1 MEKINKIKK
10 QIWMALFAISTLG
23 VILMAIYHL
32 GVYTQDTSKID
43 KASGEILTRTPS
55 LERLYFWFYF
65 TFISNM
71 FAVVLSTAHFC
82 KKVNWESKHWQR
94 AKVMMAVNLLITFL
108 VYWIILAKDANWHNG
123 LSVVTNLFVHCFTP
137 MLAIATFLVE
147 TEKDRTTK
155 RNITALNTAIW
166 NLLFPVVW
174 LIMILIIYYA
184 TGAHGHSA
192 IYAIITDFNHH
203 PLTSA
208 LMIIGVGIAY
218 PIITLGG
225 GYLYARKFK

>member
-1 MEKINKIKK
+1 MEKIIKTKK
-10 QIWMALFAISTLG
+10 QIWTALFAVSALG

-43 KASGEILTRTPS
+43 KTTLAILTRTPS
-55 LERLYFWFYF
+55 MERLYFWFYF
-65 TFISNM
+65 TFVSNM
-71 FAVVLSTAHFC
+71 FAVVLSAAHFC
-82 KKVNWESKHWQR
+82 KKINWESKHWQR

-137 MLAIATFLVE
+137 MLAITTFLVE
-147 TEKDRTTK
+147 TEKDRITK
-155 RNITALNTAIW
+155 RNITALSTAMW
-166 NLLFPVVW
+166 NFIFPIVW
-174 LIMILIIYYA
+174 LIVILILYYA
-184 TGAHGHSA
+184 TGAKESSA
-192 IYAIITDFNHH
+192 IYAVITDFNHH
-203 PLTSA
+203 PLTA
-208 LMIIGVGIAY
+208 AIMIIGVGIAY